1 VSHDSE
7 NFAAGAV
14 CFQSAAAKDAMWP
27 ESESRAGDIN
37 FAGDAASQPVFLL
50 AASCAADVH
59 YFADEFVAGG
69 STKIVVAAKD
79 FDVGIADAREAD
91 ADESPAGAEGWQGFA
106 DGSKGVG
113 FCDEG
118 EHVGL
123 Y

>member
-1 VSHDSE
+1 MSEDSE
-7 NFAAGAV
+7 NFAAGTV
-14 CFQSAAAKDAMWP
+14 RFQSAAAKLAWRA
-27 ESESRAGDIN
+27 ESESCAGDIN

-91 ADESPAGAEGWQGFA
+91 ADESPAGAEGWQGVA
-106 DGSKGVG
+106 DGGEGVG